1 MRAICFCSLAC
12 LILAFSGCT
21 EMRIEG
27 DAKVF
32 QSSAVGSMIRT
43 VIGLGLMG
51 LAAVALAGSVL
62 PDRKPKNRVA
72 MPNEKLSSSHRAGLA
87 LFGAAM
93 GFVGLILACISLV
106 FPSKLHVSV
115 YPDRVVMASTYSQ
128 TGGKEVVVPFAGL
141 SAVELRNERN
151 VVGKRKTHL
160 VFTQKN
166 GSVIKQDAGNNERQ
180 AVATIQQSLADFQSH
195 TPIVAEAATASV
207 SAPPVSAPPAKPDSG
222 LVRRSNS
229 RPVPTPKPADDKA
242 ASSTQKYSLKRY
254 KVTIPVP
261 DGRAI
266 VDAATDV
273 KVGMKLGACYAGRW
287 ESVTVVAVNDD
298 GTITCNWDKWT
309 GFTYRM
315 VREDLTIAAED
326 V

>member
-1 MRAICFCSLAC
+1 MTLA
-12 LILAFSGCT
+12 LSGCT

-43 VIGLGLMG
+43 VIGIGLMG

-72 MPNEKLSSSHRAGLA
+72 KPNEKLSSSHRAGLA

-93 GFVGLILACISLV
+93 GFVGLFLACISFV
-106 FPSKLHVSV
+106 FPSKLHVTV
-115 YPDRVVMASTYSQ
+115 YPDRVAMASTYSQ
-128 TGGKEVVVPFAGL
+128 TGGNEVVVPFAGL
-141 SAVELRNERN
+141 SAVELSDERS
-151 VVGKRKTHL
+151 VVGKRKTFL

-180 AVATIQQSLADFQSH
+180 AVATIQQAFADFQSH
-195 TPIVAEAATASV
+195 TPIVAEVTTTAEATT
-207 SAPPVSAPPAKPDSG
+207 APASAPPAKPESG
-222 LVRRSNS
+222 LVRRSSS

-261 DGRAI
+261 DGQAI
-266 VDAATDV
+266 VDADTDV

-298 GTITCNWDKWT
+298 GTITCTWDKWS

-315 VREDLTIAAED
+315 MREDLTIAEED